1 MKEPNQVMNMM
12 KNDVPIMMTYGE
24 DETVQNNNNEEMD
37 DDETEDLNEMNET
50 EMTAHR

>member
-1 MKEPNQVMNMM
+1 MNMM
-12 KNDVPIMMTYGE
+12 KNDVPIMTIYGE
-24 DETVQNNNNEEMD
+24 DETVQNNNEEMD